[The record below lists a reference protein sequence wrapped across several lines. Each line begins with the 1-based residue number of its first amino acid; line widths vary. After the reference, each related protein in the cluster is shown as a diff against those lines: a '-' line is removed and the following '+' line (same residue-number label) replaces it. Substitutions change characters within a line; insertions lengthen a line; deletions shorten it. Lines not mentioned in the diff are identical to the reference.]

1 MASGIL
7 FFTSCQIGRI
17 RRTVAKEYGTIGGF
31 YRKIS
36 FRTGLFLWKLFY
48 EASGITV
55 LAVETVKTYR
65 QRTEELSEEEQEEIF
80 EISTV
85 GETTELSRPFTEE
98 EQEQ

>member
-1 MASGIL
+1 M
-7 FFTSCQIGRI
+7 
-17 RRTVAKEYGTIGGF
+17 
-31 YRKIS
+31 
-36 FRTGLFLWKLFY
+36 
-48 EASGITV
+48 
-55 LAVETVKTYR
+55 AVETVKTYR